1 MAHKVSRGQ
10 WHNQERRFDGRLMA
24 ASWSTDCSKG
34 MKASWS
40 PCLVSVCRLSVCL
53 APPVHRR
60 GLVALAPQNTSIPP
74 KGGLP
79 ACRTM
84 LQSENQRTSG
94 TPSPV
99 QRPLRHG
106 AICEDS
112 SGPVVGFPA
121 RLVGCCCHTSNSA
134 LCQHQLHAAMPLR
147 LHTRRRLGRHVYKHV
162 SARIIRPKKLWWN
175 GVVVREHVF
184 APETCLPTL
193 TICFPLR
200 TGTNL
205 HSPRPPI
212 DTSMSAGACRSSQ

>member
-1 MAHKVSRGQ
+1 
-10 WHNQERRFDGRLMA
+10 MA

-60 GLVALAPQNTSIPP
+60 GLVALAPQNTSSPP

-134 LCQHQLHAAMPLR
+134 PATIGTACVQACLCANHSTKEAMVEWSR
-147 LHTRRRLGRHVYKHV
+147 G
-162 SARIIRPKKLWWN
+162 
-175 GVVVREHVF
+175 
-184 APETCLPTL
+184 
-193 TICFPLR
+193 
-200 TGTNL
+200 
-205 HSPRPPI
+205 
-212 DTSMSAGACRSSQ
+212 AGACLCARDMPTDPHYLFPAAHGNQSSLASPAHRHQHVGGCMSI